1 MGKIPIPIYMTQK
14 KNSVL
19 KSTLIAALI
28 SHSLVVLA
36 ILFAWF
42 GPAMGVGGNFCEAAR
57 DGLIKQ
63 PANTVSNIAFAI
75 FGILAAWQLDK
86 GKFSMNVNAITRTDF
101 FPRFFCILMV
111 LLSPGSMAMHA
122 TETYWGGYFD
132 MLSMYLIAS
141 TMFCYALDRMFK
153 LNINQFF
160 IIFGI
165 VIAICHF
172 FHFGL
177 RDVDFGPLGFAGNF
191 IFGVFIVLAT
201 IFEVINHYK
210 NKTDIAIKWA
220 FLASFTFILSFMIWL
235 TGRNDHPWCH
245 PYSYFQAHA
254 LWHILDATAL
264 YFIFRL
270 YASENDK
277 RFLSNN

>member
-1 MGKIPIPIYMTQK
+1 MTLK
-14 KNSVL
+14 KFPVL

-63 PANTVSNIAFAI
+63 PANTASNIAFAI

-86 GKFSMNVNAITRTDF
+86 GKFRMNINAITRTDF

-132 MLSMYLIAS
+132 MLSMYLIAT
-141 TMFCYALDRMFK
+141 TMFCYALDRMFHLK
-153 LNINQFF
+153 ISQFF
-160 IIFGI
+160 VVFILSI
-165 VIAICHF
+165 VVCHY
-172 FHFGL
+172 FHFGYPRSL
-177 RDVDFGPLGFAGNF
+177 TFPIAGFSGNF
-191 IFGVFIVLAT
+191 IFGVFLILAT
-201 IFEVINHYK
+201 ILEVVNHYK
-210 NKTDIAIKWA
+210 NKTDIQIKWA
-220 FLASFTFILSFMIWL
+220 FFSVATFILSLLIWL

-245 PYSYFQAHA
+245 PYSYLQAHA
-254 LWHILDATAL
+254 LWHILDALAL

-277 RFLSNN
+277 RFLNEN